1 MARCPTEIGRCARS
15 LIHCQQRAGYGWGLI
30 PEPHEPG
37 SYLKAT
43 LESQPDELARL
54 LADDSAARAATRLR
68 DCSRIFLAG
77 TGTSF
82 HGALAGQFILRSAG
96 IEAWAMRAF
105 DFANYPPVLRH
116 DDGLILL
123 SHRGSKR
130 FSRDSLNSFANN
142 SHRWIAITGE
152 GSPMEG
158 DGVVRTVAQEKSPV
172 HTASHTSAML
182 RIAQIAAALGR
193 PAWRDQLADLPRMVQ
208 AAVDQGD
215 GVATTVSRIE
225 FRPVTHFV
233 GGGPGRAT
241 ANEGAL
247 KLREASH
254 LVSAEAHDVEG
265 ILHGPLVSIQPAN
278 AVVLIEQ
285 AGPSRARMSELE
297 SALREIGAT
306 VISFGLASDLDEV
319 LAPIVNVVPLQWLA
333 YHVSRK
339 MGVDADSFRRDEPR
353 YAAAQSRFTL

>member
-1 MARCPTEIGRCARS
+1 MSAA
-15 LIHCQQRAGYGWGLI
+15 
-30 PEPHEPG
+30 HEPG

-43 LESQPDELARL
+43 LEGQPAELARL
-54 LADDSAARAATRLR
+54 LQDDSAALAATRLR

-96 IEAWAMRAF
+96 FEAWALRAF
-105 DFANYPPVLRH
+105 EFANYPPALH
-116 DDGLILL
+116 KDDGLILL

-130 FSRDSLNSFANN
+130 FSRESLESFARE
-142 SHRWIAITGE
+142 SDRWIAITGE
-152 GSPMEG
+152 GSPIEG
-158 DGVVRTVAQEKSPV
+158 EGGVRTVAQEKSPV

-193 PAWRDQLADLPRMVQ
+193 PAWQNQLVDLPRMVQ
-208 AAVDQGD
+208 EAVDRGNS
-215 GVATTVSRIE
+215 VAADVGRTE

-233 GGGPGRAT
+233 GGGPARAT
-241 ANEGAL
+241 AYEGAL

-254 LVSAEAHDVEG
+254 LVSAEGHDVEG
-265 ILHGPLVSIQPAN
+265 ILHGPLVSIQPGN
-278 AVVLIEQ
+278 VVVLVAQ
-285 AGPSRARMSELE
+285 PGPSHERMLEVE

-306 VISFGLASDLDEV
+306 VISYGPDSDVDEV

-339 MGVDADSFRRDEPR
+339 LGVDADSFRRDEPR
-353 YAAAQSRFTL
+353 YAAAQSKFTL